1 MKIVYITLCHNNRHI
16 IPQLLRKKTGLIG
29 HYALYAASRIKGRG
43 TEYDF
48 IGSGIHFI
56 FFERQ
61 RYKKLTHFMLLLAL
75 FNNPIQN
82 SNYSASLIT

>member
-29 HYALYAASRIKGRG
+29 LYAASRIKGRG

-48 IGSGIHFI
+48 IGSGVHLI
-56 FFERQ
+56 FFGRQ
-61 RYKKLTHFMLLLAL
+61 RYKKKCILYC
-75 FNNPIQN
+75 N
-82 SNYSASLIT
+82 